1 MTLNYEWYRTFY
13 TVVKEGGFSK
23 AADKLCVTQPA
34 VSQAIRRLEECA
46 GVKLFIRRSGN
57 PVPTE
62 AGRRLFSFIERGVE
76 WFASGENFLGRLSN
90 PNAGEVT
97 VGVSE
102 SACRFFI
109 LPHIKE
115 MRQRFPDLKLKI
127 KEGNTA
133 QSLEALIRG
142 EIDCALIMAPL
153 NRLNASIRLTTLKSC
168 RFGLYSSEIFTDI
181 PEQPRP
187 LKDYAACPFLM
198 LDKRT
203 ETRKAADKFFTAHN
217 IAVNVRIELSSV
229 GLVKD
234 FLKSGF
240 YQAKSSI
247 SINIAVYF
255 CRQSFFV
262 LGSVIW
268 PKRSFV
274 NTCVALV
281 CISIAYITVG
291 VIVAKVFAEQFKVHV
306 INGIYSSEDSFSFV
320 VISLCSF
327 IALFNWTLA
336 YFRFKESEII
346 NRW

>member
-1 MTLNYEWYRTFY
+1 
-13 TVVKEGGFSK
+13 
-23 AADKLCVTQPA
+23 
-34 VSQAIRRLEECA
+34 
-46 GVKLFIRRSGN
+46 
-57 PVPTE
+57 
-62 AGRRLFSFIERGVE
+62 
-76 WFASGENFLGRLSN
+76 
-90 PNAGEVT
+90 
-97 VGVSE
+97 
-102 SACRFFI
+102 
-109 LPHIKE
+109 

-133 QSLEALIRG
+133 QSLEALTRG

-240 YQAKSSI
+240 GI
-247 SINIAVYF
+247 SMLLEDYVGEELENGSLIALPVKETMPRRDLALAT
-255 CRQSFFV
+255 CKEMPSTPAAASFFDF
-262 LGSVIW
+262 LQ
-268 PKRSFV
+268 KR
-274 NTCVALV
+274 
-281 CISIAYITVG
+281 
-291 VIVAKVFAEQFKVHV
+291 
-306 INGIYSSEDSFSFV
+306 FSAAV
-320 VISLCSF
+320 
-327 IALFNWTLA
+327 
-336 YFRFKESEII
+336 
-346 NRW
+346 

>member
-1 MTLNYEWYRTFY
+1 MNMNYEWYRTFY

-46 GVKLFIRRSGN
+46 GVKLFVRRSGQ
-57 PVPTE
+57 PIPTE

-76 WFASGENFLGRLSN
+76 WFASGENFLGRLSD

-133 QSLEALIRG
+133 QSLEALTRG
-142 EIDCALIMAPL
+142 EIDCALIMTPL

-240 YQAKSSI
+240 GI
-247 SINIAVYF
+247 SMLLEDYVGEELENGSLIALPVKETMPRRDLALAT
-255 CRQSFFV
+255 CKEMPSTPAAASFFDF
-262 LGSVIW
+262 LQ
-268 PKRSFV
+268 KR
-274 NTCVALV
+274 
-281 CISIAYITVG
+281 
-291 VIVAKVFAEQFKVHV
+291 
-306 INGIYSSEDSFSFV
+306 FSAAV
-320 VISLCSF
+320 
-327 IALFNWTLA
+327 
-336 YFRFKESEII
+336 
-346 NRW
+346 